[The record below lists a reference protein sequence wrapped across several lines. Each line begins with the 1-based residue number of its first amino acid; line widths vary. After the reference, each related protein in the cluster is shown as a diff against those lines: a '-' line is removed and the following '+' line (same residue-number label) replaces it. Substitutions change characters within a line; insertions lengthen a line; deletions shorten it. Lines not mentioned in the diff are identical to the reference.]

1 MKNSP
6 IEYQPMYLV
15 RNNRKQ
21 MNTKEKI
28 EKQILIA
35 MNAMD
40 EMNALV
46 FELPEEEGYQDCFLS
61 NLVDMKSRLKQF
73 LNRDFDRLARLRKEK
88 LF

>member
-1 MKNSP
+1 
-6 IEYQPMYLV
+6 
-15 RNNRKQ
+15 

-35 MNAMD
+35 MNAID

-46 FELPEEEGYQDCFLS
+46 FQLPEEEGYQDCFLS

-73 LNRDFDRLARLRKEK
+73 LNRDFDRLARQRKEK
-88 LF
+88 LPSSEETLMGHFKADAS